1 MRRSVPKHAIVV
13 GDDSWNLGDSSAPV
27 LPLHPQI
34 EDGEDCEFWLYRLA
48 AGYGL
53 SKVQFCN
60 RVPGIEYDLQIASG
74 ITGIPIERLS
84 NGTFRALNG
93 LLPRKKSAEF
103 CKTVRKIGHQD
114 PDSWLTWH
122 LPHNGF
128 RGGEFCPLCLN
139 DRRPVFKL
147 NWYISLFVSCRKH
160 GCLLSHLCGSCGTPF
175 TGYRHLCNVDLSG
188 RLEMVRKCSHCGGSV
203 SEGIEN
209 APVAPEV
216 AYLEEIHGELVTQS
230 RCIQY
235 FSALRILLDAL
246 SSDYWDRDATARLR
260 AAVLRTPE
268 TGYFTVFEK
277 ADAKERQNY
286 LLA

>member
-1 MRRSVPKHAIVV
+1 
-13 GDDSWNLGDSSAPV
+13 
-27 LPLHPQI
+27 
-34 EDGEDCEFWLYRLA
+34 
-48 AGYGL
+48 
-53 SKVQFCN
+53 
-60 RVPGIEYDLQIASG
+60 
-74 ITGIPIERLS
+74 
-84 NGTFRALNG
+84 
-93 LLPRKKSAEF
+93 
-103 CKTVRKIGHQD
+103 
-114 PDSWLTWH
+114 
-122 LPHNGF
+122 
-128 RGGEFCPLCLN
+128 
-139 DRRPVFKL
+139 
-147 NWYISLFVSCRKH
+147 
-160 GCLLSHLCGSCGTPF
+160 
-175 TGYRHLCNVDLSG
+175 
-188 RLEMVRKCSHCGGSV
+188 MVRKCSHCGGSV